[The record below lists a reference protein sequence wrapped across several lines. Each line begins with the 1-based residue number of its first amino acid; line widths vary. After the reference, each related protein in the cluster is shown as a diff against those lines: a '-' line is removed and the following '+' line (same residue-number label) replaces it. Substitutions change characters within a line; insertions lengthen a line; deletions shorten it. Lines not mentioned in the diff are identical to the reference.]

1 MQEDRLQ
8 HTAQR
13 ILIELSKACRDVPN
27 ELYVK
32 ETIEHV
38 SSKPIYKGTF
48 GYIHRGRCNGRLV
61 ALKRLIVLENTEDAE
76 RLAQLSV
83 NHTGVLTF

>member
-1 MQEDRLQ
+1 LLQEDQLQ

-13 ILIELSKACRDVPN
+13 LLIELSKACRDVPD

-32 ETIEHV
+32 ETIERV
-38 SSKPIYKGTF
+38 SEKPIYKGTF
-48 GYIHRGRCNGRLV
+48 GCIHRGWCKGRQV
-61 ALKRLIVLENTEDAE
+61 ALKRLIVFENTEDAE

-83 NHTGVLTF
+83 SHLVF